1 MYTSSGILRYLIM
14 LPRMKHSGILQ
25 NLSPSYSGGKLTDL
39 LHMTYTLLTHS
50 RCAYNLPQMNVH
62 PRVTAD
68 QMPIVGLSIF
78 QLHQLQ
84 TMSQLSQFFNTKPNS
99 PLGGSVPLSIAKVE
113 ALEQFCTC
121 MKRKNKKTAQT
132 HHD

>member
-1 MYTSSGILRYLIM
+1 MYTSSGILRYLII

-25 NLSPSYSGGKLTDL
+25 NLSPSYSGGKFTDL

-84 TMSQLSQFFNTKPNS
+84 TTSQLSQFFQHKTKLTIGWFCAAFNSESGSFGTILHLHEAKKQKDSSNS
-99 PLGGSVPLSIAKVE
+99 P
-113 ALEQFCTC
+113 
-121 MKRKNKKTAQT
+121 
-132 HHD
+132 